1 MKESKVG
8 PNLEILKVELSEGWV
23 EFDKEIV
30 KHGKGRT
37 CLNQEVE
44 VKIS

>member
-1 MKESKVG
+1 MKETAKLAQTLRSSKS
-8 PNLEILKVELSEGWV
+8 SEGWV

-37 CLNQEVE
+37 CPNQEVE